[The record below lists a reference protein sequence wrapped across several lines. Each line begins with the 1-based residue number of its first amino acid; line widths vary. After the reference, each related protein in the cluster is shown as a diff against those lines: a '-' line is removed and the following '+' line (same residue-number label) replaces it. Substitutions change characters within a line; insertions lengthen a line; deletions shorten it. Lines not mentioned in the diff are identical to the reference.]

1 MLSRSAGRREVWK
14 KWRVIMTEKETGKT
28 TKPAAK
34 KTVKTEKPAA
44 KKTVKT
50 EKPEDKAAPE
60 KFWQEININGA
71 VVQGYPLTAAQR
83 IHLYTVYGCKRE
95 ELLNIGIG
103 FYIQYDKVNFDVLKE
118 CIYDGYQKFESMRL
132 RFHTDENGQTLQY
145 LVPTEDREIKV
156 FDFSNW
162 REEDAHE
169 EMTKWT
175 KIPLNRQ
182 DGPMNEIA
190 LIRLPDY
197 YNGVYLKVN
206 HLTMDASAIMH
217 FCSYV
222 LQLYCSKDFE
232 NVQPPALP
240 KSYLDQ
246 LRIDLKYEQN
256 SPAMLRDQE
265 YWYEQLKQPEP
276 TYSSFSA
283 RNRLE
288 ELRAA
293 TNNPDLKATYI
304 IGDTEAAIKVFDLE
318 EEPSRRI
325 VDFSR
330 ENHIPVAVM
339 LLMALRT
346 VFSKFSGNRSDIV
359 LKNAVARR
367 GTLLET
373 KSGGTRIHFFPL
385 RTNIPPETT
394 FMDALKIIYAKEN
407 ELLRHA
413 NYDAIRYMGELVKH
427 YGIKPGMSYE
437 PTTLTYQ
444 PVNAANLK
452 GHDIPEMNYK
462 SKWYSNGVAM
472 QHIYVTVMHRPTDD
486 GMSFHFEYE
495 KKEVSEDE
503 LEKLYYYIC
512 RTLFKGMED
521 PSITVGELLDWI

>member
-1 MLSRSAGRREVWK
+1 
-14 KWRVIMTEKETGKT
+14 MTEKETGKT

-304 IGDTEAAIKVFDLE
+304 IGDMEAAIKVFDLE

-413 NYDAIRYMGELVKH
+413 NYDAIRYMGEVVEH
-427 YGIKPGMSYE
+427 YGIQPGMSYE

-495 KKEVSEDE
+495 KKEVSEEE